1 MRPALSDAID
11 WWIETDEAVTPFDEL
26 DSNPYFL
33 EDLVEANRLE
43 AKAEDQVSR
52 SQDKDDLSSKFDLST
67 VLLALT
73 LFFAGVATLFRR
85 RLISWLML
93 GIGTLTLAAGGGYLA
108 VNLL

>member
-1 MRPALSDAID
+1 MADAIE
-11 WWIETDEAVTPFDEL
+11 WWSNENAADTPFDEL
-26 DSNPYFL
+26 EGNPYFL

-43 AKAEDQVSR
+43 AKAGRQVAR
-52 SQDKDDLSSKFDLST
+52 SEEKDELASDFDLAT

-93 GIGTLTLAAGGGYLA
+93 GVGATTLACGGAFLA
-108 VNLL
+108 QNLL